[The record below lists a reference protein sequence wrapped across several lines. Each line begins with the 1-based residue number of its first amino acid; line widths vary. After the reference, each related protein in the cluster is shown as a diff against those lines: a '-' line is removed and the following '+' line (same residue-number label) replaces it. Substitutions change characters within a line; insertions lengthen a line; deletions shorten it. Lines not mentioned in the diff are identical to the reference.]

1 MLYVHIS
8 NIKWVMVNQHS
19 LPSWLI
25 VSRLRAFDDCAIVRK
40 VFRYRRGNQ
49 NQETEEGQT
58 CNVRLYVVINVLM
71 CDWVVFFSMEGDIYW
86 LFIVFIY
93 MLHLHCSRRMRARWL
108 PINRFKIAVFW
119 PLFQANTYISNALC
133 HGLCVQ
139 WMRASSSVCLFRK
152 NRWLPL
158 HKLAF
163 HHYIN

>member
-71 CDWVVFFSMEGDIYW
+71 CDWVCFFSMEGDIYW

-93 MLHLHCSRRMRARWL
+93 MLHLHCSRRMVGCRL
-108 PINRFKIAVFW
+108 IALKCSILA
-119 PLFQANTYISNALC
+119 PLSSQHLYFQC
-133 HGLCVQ
+133 
-139 WMRASSSVCLFRK
+139 SVSWSLRSM
-152 NRWLPL
+152 NESE
-158 HKLAF
+158 
-163 HHYIN
+163 